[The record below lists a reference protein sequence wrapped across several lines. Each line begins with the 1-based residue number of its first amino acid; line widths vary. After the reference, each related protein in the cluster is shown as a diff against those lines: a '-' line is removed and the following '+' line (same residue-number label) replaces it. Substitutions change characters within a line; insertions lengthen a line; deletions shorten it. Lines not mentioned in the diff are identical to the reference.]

1 MSSGRGGRQSDVISA
16 ALRGASRLIRGVI
29 ERNQTPSA
37 WRTAFAD
44 VGGVA
49 VGELREIRFE
59 RRSRDASRISPLM
72 KRQPE
77 EDVLAHLMREAI
89 RGHHPRSSSEVII
102 RGHHQ
107 RCSRAPTRASKRAV
121 GTRTRGCPR
130 DTRGRGRGGVRPRA
144 RRGACS
150 YLRQLGRQ
158 SEAIRGHQRSSEA
171 IRGHQ
176 RPSEG
181 IRGH

>member
-1 MSSGRGGRQSDVISA
+1 MS
-16 ALRGASRLIRGVI
+16 GVI

-49 VGELREIRFE
+49 VGELREIRLE

-89 RGHHPRSSSEVII
+89 RGHHQKSSSEVII

-107 RCSRAPTRASKRAV
+107 RSSAEVFSRTDSRIKKGGWDTYARLPARHTW
-121 GTRTRGCPR
+121 PR
-130 DTRGRGRGGVRPRA
+130 
-144 RRGACS
+144 
-150 YLRQLGRQ
+150 
-158 SEAIRGHQRSSEA
+158 
-171 IRGHQ
+171 
-176 RPSEG
+176 
-181 IRGH
+181 

>member
-1 MSSGRGGRQSDVISA
+1 M
-16 ALRGASRLIRGVI
+16 RGVI

-89 RGHHPRSSSEVII
+89 RSHHQRSSSEVII
-102 RGHHQ
+102 RGHQQ
-107 RCSRAPTRASKRAV
+107 RIFSRTDSRIKKGGWDTYARLPARQTW
-121 GTRTRGCPR
+121 PR
-130 DTRGRGRGGVRPRA
+130 
-144 RRGACS
+144 
-150 YLRQLGRQ
+150 
-158 SEAIRGHQRSSEA
+158 
-171 IRGHQ
+171 
-176 RPSEG
+176 
-181 IRGH
+181 